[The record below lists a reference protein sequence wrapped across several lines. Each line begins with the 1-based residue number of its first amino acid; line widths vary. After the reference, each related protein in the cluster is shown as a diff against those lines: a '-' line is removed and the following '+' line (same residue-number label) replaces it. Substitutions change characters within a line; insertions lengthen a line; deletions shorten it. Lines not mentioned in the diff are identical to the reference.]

1 MMITRRHK
9 ILSNAMKEGNVLE
22 AMEKVDKKLDSQMIV
37 VIYPYVRF
45 WGWRMGQSAFQ
56 EFGVVPYPVPLRK
69 YGNME
74 EEELILSYLALVLVV
89 DL

>member
-1 MMITRRHK
+1 MITRRHK

-56 EFGVVPYPVPLRK
+56 EFGLYRTLSR

-74 EEELILSYLALVLVV
+74 TWKRRN
-89 DL
+89 